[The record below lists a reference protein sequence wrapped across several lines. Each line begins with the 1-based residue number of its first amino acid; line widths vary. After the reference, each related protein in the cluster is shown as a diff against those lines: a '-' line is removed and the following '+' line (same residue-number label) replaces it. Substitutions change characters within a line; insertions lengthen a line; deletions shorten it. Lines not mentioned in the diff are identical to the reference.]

1 MGWEEKGRRG
11 RVAEILL
18 PGGHVVTHSLEKQLR
33 CTQIVVFI
41 VQLLSCVQFFTTP
54 WTEACQA
61 PLSMGFPRQGYW
73 TGLPCPPPG
82 DLPDTGID
90 PMPPAVGGGF
100 STTEPP
106 GKPPVLKY

>member
-54 WTEACQA
+54 CTIGSSVHEILQA
-61 PLSMGFPRQGYW
+61 RILEYVVILFSRESSQPRDQTWVSQNAGRFF
-73 TGLPCPPPG
+73 T
-82 DLPDTGID
+82 
-90 PMPPAVGGGF
+90 V
-100 STTEPP
+100 
-106 GKPPVLKY
+106 